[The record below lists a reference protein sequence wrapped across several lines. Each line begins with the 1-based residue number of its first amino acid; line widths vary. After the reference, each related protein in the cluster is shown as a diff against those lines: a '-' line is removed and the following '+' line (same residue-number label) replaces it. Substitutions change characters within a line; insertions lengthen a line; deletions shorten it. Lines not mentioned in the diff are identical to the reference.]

1 MMNSSQ
7 FKIRPMTIADL
18 ELSLEWA
25 ATEGWNPGIYDA
37 EAFYAADPSG
47 FLMGE
52 INGELISSISAV
64 RYDDK
69 FGFIGLYIVK
79 PNWRGQ
85 GFGLQTWNAGL
96 ELLGERN
103 IALDGVLAQV
113 ENYRKFGFQPAYR
126 HVRYAGLGMATDT
139 NKGIV
144 LLSDVGIEKL
154 LNYDRQYFPT
164 SRPQF
169 LQKWINQPKNAAY
182 GFLKNDNLSGY
193 GVLRKC
199 RNGFKIGL
207 LFAENLEIAESLF
220 LSLINHAQNQPIF
233 LDTPDANSPA
243 IYLAQKYSMQP
254 VFECVRMY
262 TRGIP
267 EFDITRV
274 FGVTTL
280 ELG

>member
-1 MMNSSQ
+1 MNHTA
-7 FKIRPMTIADL
+7 FKIRPMTLADL

-37 EAFYAADPSG
+37 EAFYAADSGG
-47 FLMGE
+47 FLIGE

-64 RYDDK
+64 RYDDT

-85 GFGLQTWNAGL
+85 GFGLKTWNAGL
-96 ELLGERN
+96 KLLGDRN

-113 ENYRKFGFQPAYR
+113 DNYRKFGFQPAYR
-126 HVRYAGLGMATDT
+126 HIRYAGLGMATDI
-139 NKGIV
+139 NKSIV
-144 LLSDVGIEKL
+144 FLSTLPRETLV
-154 LNYDRQYFPT
+154 NYDRQYFPT
-164 SRPQF
+164 TRPQF
-169 LQKWINQPKNAAY
+169 LQKWINQPESTAY
-182 GFLKNDNLSGY
+182 GFLKNGNISGY

-199 RNGFKIGL
+199 RNGFKIGP
-207 LFAENLEIAESLF
+207 LFAEDSEIAESLF
-220 LSLINHAQNQPIF
+220 LALINHAQNQPIF
-233 LDTPDANSPA
+233 LDTPDANPA
-243 IYLAQKYSMQP
+243 AIALAQKYNMQP
-254 VFECVRMY
+254 VFECMRMY

-267 EFDITRV
+267 ELDITRV